1 MVCGHTWNKV
11 VELSGGTHPTS
22 LKVYYCPTEDGMVFV
37 RLSSRLFYSKYFAY
51 LLRSRVIDESWS
63 EQEDCTWDVSRMIH
77 RKLSSS
83 AGPLLFGLQ
92 TCKGKEA
99 TGRKRPK
106 PDSGSMLTDR
116 LMTNSPS
123 SIEPNCGVFWRC
135 KNARPV
141 SAPDHSSIAS
151 NSRNGLSSSSE
162 WTM

>member
-1 MVCGHTWNKV
+1 MFRK
-11 VELSGGTHPTS
+11 
-22 LKVYYCPTEDGMVFV
+22 F
-37 RLSSRLFYSKYFAY
+37 FFAKYFGY
-51 LLRSRVIDESWS
+51 LLKFSVIDESWS
-63 EQEDCTWDVSRMIH
+63 VHGDFNLEVSRMNH
-77 RKLSSS
+77 RKVFFSPGS
-83 AGPLLFGLQ
+83 LLVGLQ
-92 TCKGKEA
+92 TFKWKEA